1 MSTETIDRALPS
13 ELSSEQIDTLQAANW
28 DKGQGLL
35 PAIVQHARTGQVL
48 MQAFFSPSAL
58 THTLNSGWVTFY
70 SRSRQA
76 LWTKGETS
84 GNRLGLVSIQLDCDQ
99 DSFLIQALPQGPV
112 CHTGAETCWDQG
124 QLSQHVAGVGFL
136 AQLAEIIQQRANS
149 DDDNSYTAHLLNKG
163 MARIAQKVGE
173 EGVETALAA
182 VTASDEEV
190 IGESAD
196 LLYHL
201 LVLLQARGISLEDV
215 TAELSKRHQ
224 KRPSATA

>member
-1 MSTETIDRALPS
+1 MNKAPTQALPS
-13 ELSSEQIDTLQAANW
+13 ELSCEQIEALQAANW

-48 MQAFFSPSAL
+48 MQAFFSPTAL
-58 THTLNSGWVTFY
+58 TQTLNSGWVTFY

-124 QLSQHVAGVGFL
+124 RLGQAPRGVGFI
-136 AQLAEIIQQRANS
+136 AELAEIIQQRASS
-149 DDDNSYTAHLLNKG
+149 DDDNSYTAHLLKKG
-163 MARIAQKVGE
+163 IARIAQKVGE

-182 VTASDEEV
+182 VTESDEAL

-196 LLYHL
+196 LIYHL
-201 LVLLQARGISLEDV
+201 LVLLQARGIPVEAV
-215 TAELSKRHQ
+215 TGELSKRHQ
-224 KRPSATA
+224 QSR